1 MPSYDVG
8 EEVSLK
14 GGVIFEEIRQ
24 VQGALCRDELVQT
37 HLNGRQ
43 LGPFLLRVPVARVW
57 TGVTDTFEDH
67 RTILQA
73 PCDPGRWAHG
83 SMRQAEKYT
92 HWMLRVSL
100 RSGWQP
106 TKQP

>member
-8 EEVSLK
+8 EEVSIK

-43 LGPFLLRVPVARVW
+43 LGPFLLRLPVARVW
-57 TGVTDTFEDH
+57 T
-67 RTILQA
+67 
-73 PCDPGRWAHG
+73 
-83 SMRQAEKYT
+83 
-92 HWMLRVSL
+92 
-100 RSGWQP
+100 
-106 TKQP
+106 